1 MSKLTLSSIEVVGR
15 PGQLLVVDVRVDIH
29 LPGVDLHDPGPG
41 LLGGGGELDLPV
53 QSARPEQ
60 SRVKNVNSVCSSDN
74 LEDEDFNDTNAVV
87 ADLVV
92 YLDIIIRRET
102 VQLIEQLQHSSL
114 HLPVSSLL

>member
-53 QSARPEQ
+53 QPAGPQ
-60 SRVKNVNSVCSSDN
+60 QGGV
-74 LEDEDFNDTNAVV
+74 EDVDPVGGGD
-87 ADLVV
+87 D
-92 YLDIIIRRET
+92 LDIVIGGEPIKLVE
-102 VQLIEQLQHSSL
+102 ELQHGPLDLS
-114 HLPVSSLL
+114 VSGLLGVKPLGS